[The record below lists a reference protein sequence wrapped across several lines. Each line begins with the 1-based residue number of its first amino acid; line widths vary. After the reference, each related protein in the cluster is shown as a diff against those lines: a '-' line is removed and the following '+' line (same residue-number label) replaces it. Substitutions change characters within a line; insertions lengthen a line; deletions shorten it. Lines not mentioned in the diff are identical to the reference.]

1 GVIELE
7 CETHDGRDRCER
19 DVAFVPVEPD
29 ADGLAALP
37 RALADDAAVDERR
50 RVGTD
55 TRRRQREAR
64 NLVAAR
70 QARQPILLLLVG
82 AVVQQQLGGA
92 ERVRYADRRRGD
104 GAARR
109 QLCENHR
116 ARERRELQPAVL
128 LRDDHCEEF
137 VVLQE
142 LPDVRRH
149 VGELVR
155 DLPLVE
161 DSAELLG
168 RAVEER
174 LLLGRELRRR
184 QVLEAAPIGHARE
197 KLAVPP
203 DVAGFE
209 RLLLRLRH
217 ARQHASVNAEQA
229 PRDVVAA
236 KLLDVQQREQPKQ
249 RDQQQL
255 PEEPAVAEKQVSEQQ
270 RAKDDR
276 RRLQVRAPIR
286 ESQQRSDQE
295 HEPDQG
301 SHRDSLAWTSIGAP
315 P

>member
-1 GVIELE
+1 
-7 CETHDGRDRCER
+7 
-19 DVAFVPVEPD
+19 
-29 ADGLAALP
+29 
-37 RALADDAAVDERR
+37 
-50 RVGTD
+50 TD
-55 TRRRQREAR
+55 TRRCQREAR
-64 NLVAAR
+64 DFLTAR
-70 QARQPILLLLVG
+70 ESRQPVLLLLVG
-82 AVVQQQLGGA
+82 AVLQQQLGRP
-92 ERVRYADRRRGD
+92 ERVRHADRRCRN

-109 QLCENHR
+109 QLRENHR

-128 LRDDHCEEF
+128 LRDDHREEL

-142 LPDVRRH
+142 LPHVRRH

-174 LLLGRELRRR
+174 LLVGRELRRR
-184 QVLEAAPIGHARE
+184 QALEAAPIRHARE

-236 KLLDVQQREQPKQ
+236 KLLDVQQREQRKQ

-255 PEEPAVAEKQVSEQQ
+255 PEEAAVAEQQVDEQQ
-270 RAKDDR
+270 RAEDDG
-276 RRLQVRAPIR
+276 RRLQVRAPI
-286 ESQQRSDQE
+286 
-295 HEPDQG
+295 
-301 SHRDSLAWTSIGAP
+301 
-315 P
+315 